1 MQNPIS
7 ILLALSLFGLLA
19 LPATASAQ
27 VGPDEANPFQRGRE
41 LYNSEQYAQAIP
53 YLVEAAQ
60 REPSRG
66 DLYLALARSAHWANN
81 FDLAVFYYDI
91 YLGRFADRAELTAPP
106 RDRKDKIAQER
117 DSANKGRKNPSAPAK
132 GPEAQETIRTA
143 LLAKLEDGVAL
154 TNSGGGAHALF
165 QSLLRAGFARPEITD
180 LRNKVRAALLEE
192 ALLFAPAKARSMPAL
207 SLQEWQTQKERLTLW
222 QELGA
227 KTTAAPREGDAKRVA
242 AALDTAEGQSA
253 YLNEDYERA
262 FGAFKRAHAR
272 DEAYLPATF
281 GLLNALYRQP
291 SGIAGWEKVLEDAKK
306 SVGADASL
314 GAFLPVYRAA
324 FLSRAGERDKAAA
337 MLGEVLG
344 IAAER

>member
-19 LPATASAQ
+19 LPVTVSAQ

-192 ALLFAPAKARSMPAL
+192 A
-207 SLQEWQTQKERLTLW
+207 
-222 QELGA
+222 
-227 KTTAAPREGDAKRVA
+227 
-242 AALDTAEGQSA
+242 
-253 YLNEDYERA
+253 
-262 FGAFKRAHAR
+262 
-272 DEAYLPATF
+272 
-281 GLLNALYRQP
+281 
-291 SGIAGWEKVLEDAKK
+291 
-306 SVGADASL
+306 
-314 GAFLPVYRAA
+314 
-324 FLSRAGERDKAAA
+324 
-337 MLGEVLG
+337 
-344 IAAER
+344 

>member
-1 MQNPIS
+1 
-7 ILLALSLFGLLA
+7 
-19 LPATASAQ
+19 
-27 VGPDEANPFQRGRE
+27 
-41 LYNSEQYAQAIP
+41 
-53 YLVEAAQ
+53 
-60 REPSRG
+60 
-66 DLYLALARSAHWANN
+66 
-81 FDLAVFYYDI
+81 
-91 YLGRFADRAELTAPP
+91 
-106 RDRKDKIAQER
+106 
-117 DSANKGRKNPSAPAK
+117 
-132 GPEAQETIRTA
+132 
-143 LLAKLEDGVAL
+143 
-154 TNSGGGAHALF
+154 
-165 QSLLRAGFARPEITD
+165 
-180 LRNKVRAALLEE
+180 
-192 ALLFAPAKARSMPAL
+192 MPAL

-227 KTTAAPREGDAKRVA
+227 KTTAAPREGDAKRVS

-272 DEAYLPATF
+272 DESYLPATF
-281 GLLNALYRQP
+281 GLLNALYRHS

-306 SVGADASL
+306 SVGSDAAL